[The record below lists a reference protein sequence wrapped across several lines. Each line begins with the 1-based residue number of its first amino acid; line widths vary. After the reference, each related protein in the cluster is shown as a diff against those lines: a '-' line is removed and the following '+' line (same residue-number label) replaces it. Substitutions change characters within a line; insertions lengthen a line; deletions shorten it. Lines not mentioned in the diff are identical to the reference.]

1 LRVLVLLL
9 LALVIAKPQIV
20 DSRSKVP
27 VSGIDIVLVLDVSGS
42 MQFRDYDDDERS
54 RFDVAKAEAI
64 RFIEKRDSDALGLV
78 LFGKDTVSRCPIT
91 FDKQLLKNVVDEL
104 NLGVIDS
111 DGTMLVTGMVTA
123 ANRLKHSQSSSKVM
137 IVLTDGEPSEGD
149 MDPSVGIEVAKAE
162 ASRFIEKRINDALG
176 LVLFG
181 KDTVSRCPITFDKEL
196 LQKVVEELKLGV
208 IDADGTMLITG
219 IVTAANRLKHS
230 RATSKVMI
238 VLTDGEPSEGDMDP
252 SVGIDVAKK
261 LGIKIYT
268 VGIGSEQEQ
277 IFRHPL
283 YGIMT
288 KPKVNKELLTKIAGQ
303 TGGHYFLAHSAAD
316 MRRIYDTIDT
326 LEKTEHEVP
335 MFSIYYDLLMP
346 FVAFIMAII
355 FFELFFSTYIWF
367 AL

>member
-1 LRVLVLLL
+1 MRCTYPWYSAILLAVICLLIVVRKLVHKTVVYRYSLGQSLKKNNAATHVHKKFFYCIRLCILLL
-9 LALVIAKPQIV
+9 LALAIAKLQVV

-91 FDKQLLKNVVDEL
+91 FDKQMLKDVVD
-104 NLGVIDS
+104 
-111 DGTMLVTGMVTA
+111 
-123 ANRLKHSQSSSKVM
+123 
-137 IVLTDGEPSEGD
+137 
-149 MDPSVGIEVAKAE
+149 
-162 ASRFIEKRINDALG
+162 
-176 LVLFG
+176 
-181 KDTVSRCPITFDKEL
+181 
-196 LQKVVEELKLGV
+196 ELKLGV
-208 IDADGTMLITG
+208 IDSEGTMLITG

-230 RATSKVMI
+230 QSASKVMI

-261 LGIKIYT
+261 LGIKVYT

-277 IFRHPL
+277 VFMHPL
-283 YGIMT
+283 YGVVA
-288 KPKVNKELLTKIAGQ
+288 KPKVNKELLTKIASQ
-303 TGGHYFLAHSAAD
+303 TGGHYFLARSAAD
-316 MRRIYDTIDT
+316 MRRIYDKIDS

-335 MFSIYYDLLMP
+335 LFSLYYDMLVP
-346 FVAFIMAII
+346 FVAVIMG
-355 FFELFFSTYIWF
+355 LFFSELLLSTYIWF
-367 AL
+367 GL